1 VADGEG
7 VPHGAGTACVWAVEY
22 TTAGRQRLIRRTHY
36 DYERVQPHWLTR
48 LILSGGWRD
57 TLRWL
62 LPVVLAAVVQGVWAH
77 RLAIGSATPDFPML
91 VLACIAFYT
100 NPTLAAWA
108 GFLTGLLHASMLEQT
123 VGSLIVSRVLAAT
136 AVAYL
141 PIVIS
146 PRHPLSILPVVA
158 LLHLLAQGMLYLAA
172 PIVEPR
178 AFWQASLG
186 SMVYNMGLAIPVY
199 WLARRVLPPASED
212 DTLLWNK

>member
-1 VADGEG
+1 LG
-7 VPHGAGTACVWAVEY
+7 
-22 TTAGRQRLIRRTHY
+22 GRRPIRKAHY

-48 LILSGGWRD
+48 LVLSSGWRG

-62 LPVVLAAVVQGVWAH
+62 LLIVLAAVAQGVWAH
-77 RLAIGSATPDFPML
+77 RMAIGGTTPDLPLL
-91 VLACIAFYT
+91 VLACIALSM
-100 NPTLAAWA
+100 NPTVAAWA

-146 PRHPLSILPVVA
+146 PRHPLSILPAVA
-158 LLHLLAQGMLYLAA
+158 LLHLLAQGILYLAA
-172 PIVEPR
+172 PIVAPS

-199 WLARRVLPPASED
+199 WLAQRVLPPASRD
-212 DTLLWNK
+212 DTLWWNK